1 MHCDGV
7 AWWMFLKW
15 ILRPALVVNDFP
27 HSMQENEEDLAMS
40 VLLALSFCGN
50 ESLVVPT
57 G

>member
-15 ILRPALVVNDFP
+15 ILRPPLVVNDFP

-50 ESLVVPT
+50 ESLIVPT